1 MWAVQKIDDYL
12 RGERKDSFVYVI
24 KVNGDYKVGK
34 ASDMEARLGMYK
46 SSYSPHSQPNIEII
60 FLQKFDNN
68 LINRDAEKALLEY
81 DCDGDMFYNNSE
93 WIKPY
98 FTEKHIKNY
107 AQAAMDNFLNNWKK
121 EFRNGSY
128 PYSWGTNKYP
138 KVDFLK
144 SIKTERLI

>member
-1 MWAVQKIDDYL
+1 MYAFQKIGDYL
-12 RGERKDSFVYVI
+12 IGERTASFVYVI

-34 ASDMEARLGMYK
+34 ASDMKARLVMYK

-81 DCDGDMFYNNSE
+81 DCDGDMFHDNSE

-98 FTEKHIKNY
+98 FTDKHIRNY
-107 AQAAMDNFLNNWKK
+107 ARAAMDNFLNNWKK
-121 EFRNGSY
+121 EFRNGNY
-128 PYSWGTNKYP
+128 PYRWGTNKCP
-138 KVDFLK
+138 KVNFLN
-144 SIKTERLI
+144 SITTERMI